1 MYVCMYVHL
10 PFGSLSLTTS
20 CILSSLLQP
29 LGKKEPPFPLKLHQI
44 LSNPEFQECICWNPH
59 GQSWRILKPPV
70 FEQVVIPLYF
80 RHAKY
85 ASFMRQV
92 NGWGFKRIVS
102 GNDHN
107 SYYHELFVRD
117 CPQLCLKMKRMK
129 KDGDSTA
136 DEDKEKG
143 SVDGSSGEHRHVG
156 PKEDEE
162 ERPTKRQKA
171 HKEDEDG
178 SSQSSHSS
186 DSHHEAAAPANTAST
201 AHAAALSSI
210 LAGGTPA
217 SSEATMGRVDS
228 ATLSKLQEA
237 LAAAGGT
244 SSFFGQQGFPTG
256 LSLLHGSGP
265 NVSAL
270 LASQLQAASQPPN
283 STDENNKAS
292 ES

>member
-1 MYVCMYVHL
+1 
-10 PFGSLSLTTS
+10 
-20 CILSSLLQP
+20 
-29 LGKKEPPFPLKLHQI
+29 LKLHQI

-136 DEDKEKG
+136 DDKEKD
-143 SVDGSSGEHRHVG
+143 SVGGSSDEHRHVG
-156 PKEDEE
+156 TKGEEEEEE
-162 ERPTKRQKA
+162 ERPSKRQKA
-171 HKEDEDG
+171 PKEEEEG
-178 SSQSSHSS
+178 SSQSSLS
-186 DSHHEAAAPANTAST
+186 DSHHEAAPANTTASA

-210 LAGGTPA
+210 LSGGAPT
-217 SSEATMGRVDS
+217 SSDAMGRVDS

-256 LSLLHGSGP
+256 LSLLHGGGS

-270 LASQLQAASQPPN
+270 LASQLQAATQPPN
-283 STDENNKAS
+283 TNENNKAP